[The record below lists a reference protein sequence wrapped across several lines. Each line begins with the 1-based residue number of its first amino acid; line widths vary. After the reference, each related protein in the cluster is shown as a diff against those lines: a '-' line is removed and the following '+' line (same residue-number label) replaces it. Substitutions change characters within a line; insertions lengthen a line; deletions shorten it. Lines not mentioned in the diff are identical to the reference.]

1 MISLDACILD
11 NADPSLCSSQNN
23 MRDILFDFGRKLL
36 EDMNYMIFFL
46 DDPFGSR

>member
-23 MRDILFDFGRKLL
+23 IREIYYSVLD
-36 EDMNYMIFFL
+36 ENY
-46 DDPFGSR
+46 SRI